1 MRREKRE
8 ILERVLLLMKY
19 DNKKTLS
26 ENYSGV
32 ISEQQSN
39 LKIGQWLPNSDSRI
53 TNNKTKENFVRDT
66 KSDGAYYIPLP
77 PTDEYGE
84 EIAPF
89 NAWDGKIY
97 KDTNG
102 RYYIKYDE
110 FISDPKNKIYP
121 FRKSGKSKNYLL
133 TKNGKPL
140 TYNPIETTKGMVN
153 PSSREIRGSDL
164 FLDKSGKL
172 KNPEKNLRQF
182 LDFLDNPTQTM
193 INDFNKLGNQSDYGR
208 LINSWVDY
216 IMGKNLN
223 DLLDEYDK
231 IVSYGKGGN
240 TKDLPNYGKGT
251 TTVSSIIL
259 ENEIYNRKSQSGKNP
274 IKPEDITGKPKKWIP
289 KGYFFKTATDIYNQ
303 NYESYPKEENVNLF
317 RQWFNYYFP
326 EKSKNPCGDGEKLDK
341 TGPLTKYVKCA
352 SDFKPNKIER
362 KGLLVPP
369 AGIEGG
375 PLRIENGNQKS
386 AYQLFLENS
395 SGEDPLT
402 KKNATIPAPNFKED
416 PIVAAKREGLIGMYY
431 DGSTSDLM
439 RQLQQLDPITYN
451 YTEKDFEIADAYDE
465 KDAENKIKSSPE
477 YQEKQKD
484 EFYRWV
490 IKQQRVTNIYDSKW
504 LECTI
509 GIKQE
514 SECGE
519 TPYCGRLGKEF
530 LEKIARGEL
539 KTKNGNTVGN
549 PYRDSS
555 GKIKY
560 YLPDNFDGTS
570 MSNQWDVPCSS
581 DTWDE
586 WGNTIQIG
594 GALAGVIASWI
605 IPPLGGS
612 ATLALLAEL
621 SIDAAAGAY
630 ALYQSVK
637 EKDKTGIA
645 FNSLFLALP
654 FLLELPATDKLF
666 KNIKYGKKGISDL
679 TDKFEQFKN
688 SNPQYT
694 SAELADWLNGLS
706 GYELATFKNV
716 IKETESNPYFKQQ
729 MKDALSRQADIF
741 KRASLGKRAWIP
753 GTTLS
758 KMLVYVGPMS
768 GYIFGIR
775 NKAIKDNLIRLQNN
789 KQLTVSQVV
798 AWDAALMG
806 LNNDQYAELIRTLKN
821 NPNYF
826 VEQSNTPE
834 FKNLEKIKRQL
845 ENTKITD
852 EDTKKFEDEFK
863 KNVEL
868 LLNKQNLGTNE
879 PETTNGIEINP
890 DDIEKYED
898 EGYTVK
904 KDVSKKKYYAYK

>member
-1 MRREKRE
+1 MDNNKQE

-26 ENYSGV
+26 ENYRGI
-32 ISEQQSN
+32 ISEQPAT
-39 LKIGQWLPNSDSRI
+39 LKIGQWVPNNDYRIKSREY
-53 TNNKTKENFVRDT
+53 KDDFVRDT
-66 KSDGAYYIPLP
+66 KGDGAYYIPLP

-97 KDTNG
+97 KDANG
-102 RYYIKYDE
+102 RYYIKFDE
-110 FISDPKNKIYP
+110 FISDSKNRIYP
-121 FRKSGKSKNYLL
+121 FKKSGKSNNYFL
-133 TKNGKPL
+133 TKNGKYL
-140 TYNPIETTKGMVN
+140 TYSPIETDKGMVN
-153 PSSREIRGSDL
+153 PNSREVKGSEL

-172 KNPEKNLRQF
+172 KNPNQNLKQF
-182 LDFLDNPTQTM
+182 LDFLDNPTQLM
-193 INDFNKLGNQSDYGR
+193 VNDYNKNGNQSDYSKI
-208 LINSWVDY
+208 INAWVDY
-216 IMGKNLN
+216 LMSKNLEE
-223 DLLDEYDK
+223 LLLEYNK
-231 IVSYGKGGN
+231 LVSFGKGGN

-251 TTVSSIIL
+251 TTLSSIML
-259 ENEIYNRKSQSGKNP
+259 ENEIYNRKAQSGKNP
-274 IKPEDITGKPKKWIP
+274 PKPEDIVGKPKKWMP

-303 NYESYPKEENVNLF
+303 NYEGYPNDNNVNLF
-317 RQWFNYYFP
+317 REWFNYYFP
-326 EKSKNPCGDGEKLDK
+326 EKSKNPCGDGEVLDDS
-341 TGPLTKYVKCA
+341 GPLNKYVKCA
-352 SDFKPNKIER
+352 SDFIPKKIER

-369 AGIEGG
+369 IGISGG
-375 PLRIENGNQKS
+375 PLRIENNNQKS

-402 KKNATIPAPNFKED
+402 KKNATIPTINFKED

-439 RQLQQLDPITYN
+439 IQLQQLDPKKYN
-451 YTEKDFEIADAYDE
+451 YTEEDYANADVKDEM
-465 KDAENKIKSSPE
+465 DAENKIKSSPK

-539 KTKNGNTVGN
+539 KTKKGNTVGN

-555 GKIKY
+555 GDIKY
-560 YLPDNFDGTS
+560 YLPDNFDGSS
-570 MSNQWDVPCSS
+570 MDNQWDIPCSS

-586 WGNTIQIG
+586 WGTTIQIG

-612 ATLALLAEL
+612 ATLALIAEL

-637 EKDKTGIA
+637 EKDNTGIA

-694 SAELADWLNGLS
+694 SAELTTWLNGLS

-716 IKETESNPYFKQQ
+716 IKETENNPYFKQQ

-758 KMLVYVGPMS
+758 KMLVYVGPMT

-775 NKAIKDNLIRLQNN
+775 NKAIKDNLIRLQNK

-806 LNNDQYAELIRTLKN
+806 LTNDELIEIQRRIN
-821 NPNYF
+821 ENPDYF
-826 VEQSNTPE
+826 YEQSKEPE
-834 FKNLEKIKRQL
+834 YQKVYAIKKEL
-845 ENTKITD
+845 ENTEITEEDADRLLDSFDAAID
-852 EDTKKFEDEFK
+852 EL
-863 KNVEL
+863 VRQ
-868 LLNKQNLGTNE
+868 QNLDSDS
-879 PETTNGIEINP
+879 PE
-890 DDIEKYED
+890 
-898 EGYTVK
+898 
-904 KDVSKKKYYAYK
+904 